1 MDLSTFF
8 RVLVR
13 NWWLIALSVI
23 TTAGSA
29 AWVVSRQSPRYA
41 ATAQVWLRPSDTL
54 QEPHQVV
61 NVITALDRRTM
72 INTVARM
79 ATSTSMVEHVSQ
91 SLGVLPVM
99 IEESELTAIVLPDT
113 NLIDIRATNTN
124 PELAAAIVNTAAEG
138 LRGRVPE
145 KALQLDIINAA
156 APPTEPV
163 YPQPVRT
170 ITLGVLF
177 GLALGIMFALFGYM
191 LQFMRA
197 TQTTAE
203 PARGVDQGMASPVSA
218 AIEPAP
224 GSAQTQQ
231 LYTR

>member
-1 MDLSTFF
+1 MDLATFF
-8 RVLVR
+8 RVLLR
-13 NWWLIALSVI
+13 NWWLIVLSVI

-41 ATAQVWLRPSDTL
+41 ATAQVWLRPSESL
-54 QEPHQVV
+54 QEPRQVV
-61 NVITALDRRTM
+61 DVFVALDKRTM
-72 INTVARM
+72 INTIARM
-79 ATSTSMVEHVSQ
+79 ATSTSMMEHVSR
-91 SLGVLPVM
+91 SLGILPIV
-99 IEESELTAIVLPDT
+99 IEESELTAVVLPDT

-124 PELAAAIVNTAAEG
+124 PELAAAIVNSVAQG
-138 LRGRVPE
+138 LQAQVPD

-191 LQFMRA
+191 LQHLRT
-197 TQTTAE
+197 TQAVAE
-203 PARGVDQGMASPVSA
+203 PVDIPDLVEPSPRAGALDS
-218 AIEPAP
+218 AP